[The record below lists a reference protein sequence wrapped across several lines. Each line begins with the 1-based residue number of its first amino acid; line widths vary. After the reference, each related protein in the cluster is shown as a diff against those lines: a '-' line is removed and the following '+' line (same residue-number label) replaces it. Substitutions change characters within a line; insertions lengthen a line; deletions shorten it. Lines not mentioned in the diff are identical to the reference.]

1 MRHCYRDDVI
11 LWSCMVG
18 RTHQLIGFTS
28 FVTLGLLFP
37 PQDLNLVT
45 LSTCVIGN
53 VVGSLIPDIDG
64 AGNRLWDLLP
74 AGNLVGK
81 FARHLFY
88 KHRTITHS
96 ILGGYLLYK
105 GLWLLLP
112 KLFNPAYI
120 DINLVFTSIAIGYVA
135 HLIADM
141 MTKDG
146 IPLLFPFKW
155 YFGIP
160 PLSFLRM
167 RTGGPIE
174 NFIVFPGT
182 IVFLFYFMV
191 QKRDSV
197 LAILQLVRG

>member
-1 MRHCYRDDVI
+1 
-11 LWSCMVG
+11 MVG

-28 FVTLGLLFP
+28 FVTIGLLFP
-37 PQDLNLVT
+37 PQELNMVT

-53 VVGSLIPDIDG
+53 VVGSLLPDIDG

-81 FARHLFY
+81 FARRLFY

-96 ILGGYLLYK
+96 LLGGFLIYK
-105 GLWLLLP
+105 ALWFILP
-112 KLFNPAYI
+112 KLFNPEYVNI
-120 DINLVFTSIAIGYVA
+120 SLVFTSIMIGFVA
-135 HLIADM
+135 HLLADM

-167 RTGGPIE
+167 RTGGFVE
-174 NFIVFPGT
+174 NFIVFPGVV
-182 IVFLFYFMV
+182 VFLGYMLFSL
-191 QKRDSV
+191 RDTFFS
-197 LAILQLVRG
+197 LIHLVRS

>member
-1 MRHCYRDDVI
+1 
-11 LWSCMVG
+11 MVG
-18 RTHQLIGFTS
+18 RTHQLIGFSS
-28 FVTLGLLFP
+28 FVTAGLLFP
-37 PQDLNLVT
+37 PSQLNLVT

-74 AGNLVGK
+74 AGNFVGK
-81 FARHLFY
+81 FARRLFY

-96 ILGGYLLYK
+96 LLGGLLLYK
-105 GLWLLLP
+105 GLWWVLP
-112 KLFNPAYI
+112 KLFNPEYVN
-120 DINLVFTSIAIGYVA
+120 INLVFTSIFIGYVA

-167 RTGGPIE
+167 RTGGFIE
-174 NFIVFPGT
+174 TFIVFPGVILYLGY
-182 IVFLFYFMV
+182 IVFRYRDILFSLL
-191 QKRDSV
+191 RLTRS
-197 LAILQLVRG
+197 